1 MECLALRNEAWPRSW
16 VLGTLEF
23 LDFRRSPNKR
33 GPLFPPGRWFKNQG
47 VPRLRT
53 RFTLNLVPDPSSQ
66 TRLKV
71 SRPISLSERP
81 AGPWILPKV
90 AAVQQAAVKP
100 TLHRQIWDGHRP
112 TPRAPAGIPHPSS
125 RPSPLLRPPTEP
137 TPTAASSTMATW
149 LCPMTSGRAPTRTIP
164 TTMQRPFL
172 QPRNGESPHLLP
184 LLGANGALHW
194 LPDLASLAGGSTGG
208 QLPSHVMRC
217 QVQMKAD
224 RVQSDPIPKEVGPEQ
239 QDSFVPSYTG
249 SASPTSVSL
258 VSSYLPGLCW

>member
-1 MECLALRNEAWPRSW
+1 MERLALRNEAWPRSW

-23 LDFRRSPNKR
+23 LSVEDPKTNEAHCS
-33 GPLFPPGRWFKNQG
+33 PPGRWFKNQG
-47 VPRLRT
+47 VPRLKM

-90 AAVQQAAVKP
+90 AAVQQAAVRS
-100 TLHRQIWDGHRP
+100 TLHRQIWDGLRP

-125 RPSPLLRPPTEP
+125 RPSPLLHRPTEP

-149 LCPMTSGRAPTRTIP
+149 PCPMTSGRAPTRTIP

-172 QPRNGESPHLLP
+172 QPPNGESPPLPP
-184 LLGANGALHW
+184 LLGANGAVC
-194 LPDLASLAGGSTGG
+194 TGC
-208 QLPSHVMRC
+208 LISR
-217 QVQMKAD
+217 A
-224 RVQSDPIPKEVGPEQ
+224 
-239 QDSFVPSYTG
+239 
-249 SASPTSVSL
+249 
-258 VSSYLPGLCW
+258 LPGSQPGVNCRVMSRSCGCK